1 MTTWLNN
8 QTYQPIKPSTKQLF
22 YQYSDAEDF
31 ILIQKQKQNAED
43 IFREILSCPK
53 EEFFYLSSFYCK
65 ESIFSTFLSLL
76 TPFLEENGRN
86 RILLPTIA
94 EESFINIFQYLQYY
108 NFAYDWVVCNKE
120 GIIEKNDFIE
130 AISPKTLLFSLSLA
144 DGLLGT
150 IIPLE
155 EILPIIKERK
165 ILLHIDLSHYIK
177 YLKINKTLTN
187 QLDIITFSGSS
198 LGGLTGS
205 GGIFIRKSLLKQRN
219 LFSNSTQLNY
229 SNSLVSLNAS
239 LAKEMSLYNRS
250 LEQNNVE
257 VTSLRNF
264 FEKTLLQL
272 VPNTQ
277 IIFTK
282 NSRLPNT
289 STIIFNKI
297 SAESLAFLLFHDN
310 IICNLGF
317 NQFQPLSQSLQS
329 CGYSP
334 LEAYSALS
342 FAFDVSH
349 DFSVI
354 KKIISSLEDKI
365 KKLIKQNKVF

>member
-1 MTTWLNN
+1 MIWLNN
-8 QTYQPIKPSTKQLF
+8 QTHQLLKPNAKQLF
-22 YQYSDAEDF
+22 YKNFDIENS
-31 ILIQKQKQNAED
+31 ISTQKLFNNAEV
-43 IFREILSCPK
+43 IFREILLCTK
-53 EEFFYLSSFYCK
+53 QEFDYVSSFYCK
-65 ESIFSTFLSLL
+65 ESIFVNFLSLL
-76 TPFLEENGRN
+76 TPFFEENGKN

-94 EESFINIFQYLQYY
+94 EENFINIFQYLQYH

-165 ILLHIDLSHYIK
+165 ILLHIDFSHYIK
-177 YLKINKTLTN
+177 YLKVNKNLID
-187 QLDIITFSGSS
+187 QIDIITFSGSS
-198 LGGLTGS
+198 LGGFPGS
-205 GGIFIRKSLLKQRN
+205 GGMFIRKSLLKYKN
-219 LFSNSTQLNY
+219 IFSNSFQN
-229 SNSLVSLNAS
+229 NSPNLLASLNIS
-239 LAKEMSLYNRS
+239 FAKELSFYYSS

-257 VTSLRNF
+257 MTNLRNY
-264 FEKTLLQL
+264 FEKKLLQL
-272 VPNTQ
+272 IPNVQ
-277 IIFTK
+277 ILFTK
-282 NSRLPNT
+282 NSRLPNV

-297 SAESLAFLLFHDN
+297 PAESLAFLLFSEEV
-310 IICNLGF
+310 ICNLGF

-342 FAFDVSH
+342 FAFDISH
-349 DFSVI
+349 DFDTVNRFISI
-354 KKIISSLEDKI
+354 LEKKVKN
-365 KKLIKQNKVF
+365 LIKQNKII